1 MLIILS
7 ASKQNLKRN
16 PVVAIG
22 VDRRGVGCDNGI
34 VGSSLVSWRI
44 SPRSCYRSRMRP
56 RVSYASS
63 ISVLPEGQPH
73 AECHLGGA
81 EDPHPVRLLD
91 EPHPDLASALGA
103 DHPKARMLLRS
114 QELYE
119 PIPERDYRESLYEPP
134 LPHGVLP
141 FHFRAVSRTR

>member
-7 ASKQNLKRN
+7 ASKQKLKRN

-44 SPRSCYRSRMRP
+44 RPRSCYRSRMRP

-73 AECHLGGA
+73 AECHLRGA
-81 EDPHPVRLLD
+81 E
-91 EPHPDLASALGA
+91 EPHPDLARALGA

-141 FHFRAVSRTR
+141 FHFRA